1 MEKKEK
7 ICGVEIEK
15 IRKSF
20 FTGKLGKLL
29 IDIQATGEYT
39 EADFNQLSDYLGT
52 LKKRDEQITSNFANF
67 LPKIE
72 SNEADSVLDELNKES
87 LSEAEI
93 AELEREKSNRDA
105 AVQFASRML
114 KSLFVKFYSKTEQN
128 PSEEELL
135 DMSFE
140 ILGLEFYIMRDAL
153 YKERL
158 FRKKIVEFERQGKQR
173 KMAEEMAK
181 TCVEYRDYYLSE
193 GLLELCREFI
203 MLAKKR
209 YRDKM

>member
-7 ICGVEIEK
+7 ICGVEIKK

-39 EADFNQLSDYLGT
+39 EAEFNQLSDYLGT

-114 KSLFVKFYSKTEQN
+114 KILFVKFYSKTEQN
-128 PSEEELL
+128 PSEEDLMNMAFELL
-135 DMSFE
+135 
-140 ILGLEFYIMRDAL
+140 GLQYYLIRDAV

-158 FRKKIVEFERQGKQR
+158 YRRRIVEFERMGRQR
-173 KMAEEMAK
+173 KLAEECAK
-181 TCVEYRDYYLSE
+181 TETVYREFVLAE
-193 GLLELCREFI
+193 GLRDLATEFI
-203 MLAKKR
+203 NLAKKR
-209 YRDKM
+209 YKNL